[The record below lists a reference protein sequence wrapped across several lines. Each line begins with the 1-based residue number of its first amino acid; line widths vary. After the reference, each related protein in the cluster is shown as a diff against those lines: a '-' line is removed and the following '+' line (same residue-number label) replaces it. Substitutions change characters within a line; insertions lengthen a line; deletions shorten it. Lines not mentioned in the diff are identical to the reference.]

1 VLRLASLEDPKP
13 AKKVALNAI
22 WRYRSAILE
31 AFVEEFVKAV
41 LILRLDDGEEEAGGF
56 SVNSLAL
63 YLQEQACPDT
73 CNDIGRDRGCVDPAF
88 LIYSTVIEPKSNW
101 PGKY

>member
-1 VLRLASLEDPKP
+1 VLRLASLKDPKST
-13 AKKVALNAI
+13 KEVAFNAI

-31 AFVEEFVKAV
+31 AFDEELVKTV
-41 LILRLDDGEEEAGGF
+41 LVLRLDDGEEEAGGF
-56 SVNSLAL
+56 SNNALAL
-63 YLQEQACPDT
+63 YLQEKAYPDT
-73 CNDIGRDRGCVDPAF
+73 CNDIGRNRGCMNPAF